1 MYIYI
6 CVYALYNDIDIDTFI
21 YPSQPVAGRNGNNTM
36 SPGRSPLHSERLE
49 CARRSP
55 RATGMTG
62 SGDRKS
68 IGKSI
73 RNPWVYPW
81 NI

>member
-1 MYIYI
+1 MYIY
-6 CVYALYNDIDIDTFI
+6 VLYNDIDIDTSI
-21 YPSQPVAGRNGNNTM
+21 YPSKGCRCNNKM

-49 CARRSP
+49 CAQRSP
-55 RATGMTG
+55 RATR
-62 SGDRKS
+62 SGDRTS

-73 RNPWVYPW
+73 RNPWIYPW